1 MKTLRI
7 NFTLLCI
14 LLLFTQV
21 NFAQAPILGRVA
33 TFALFTSAGALSNT
47 GVSVINGDIGTN
59 VGALTGFPHGTV
71 IGSIHVADSVTTLA
85 ATNLATAY
93 ASLGALTCDSTI
105 GATMGN
111 GQVLTPKVYCI
122 TTLASI
128 NGTLTLNA
136 LGNPN
141 AIFVIKVNGALST
154 TVASQI
160 LLVNSANLSNVYWQV
175 NGAFTL
181 SDSSVFKGTL
191 LANGAIS
198 LLPQSALT
206 GRALTTAGAIAIQ
219 QTNNMLPVKLLS
231 FTAACN
237 KKVTT
242 FNWVTASEVNNSYFS
257 IEGSTDQHNWTSIAQ
272 VVGAGSSNAI
282 KNYSYTNV
290 NQVSLTTYY
299 RLKQTDR
306 NGYYTYSFMVAVN
319 PCEPKMLLVETY
331 PNPTSGFISLTYY
344 QEKTQLGFVAL
355 YDLLGNRVFYTE
367 GFPSNINVVG
377 QPSGIYFLHVQN
389 AYHKIVKKII
399 IECL

>member
-1 MKTLRI
+1 MKILRI

-14 LLLFTQV
+14 LLLFAQV

-33 TFALFTSAGALSNT
+33 SFALFTSAGALSNT
-47 GVSVINGDIGTN
+47 GASVVNGDIGTN
-59 VGALTGFPHGTV
+59 VGALTGFPPGTV

-111 GQVLTPKVYCI
+111 GQILTPKVYCI

-160 LLVNSANLSNVYWQV
+160 LLVNSANFSNVYWQV

-242 FNWVTASEVNNSYFS
+242 FNY
-257 IEGSTDQHNWTSIAQ
+257 
-272 VVGAGSSNAI
+272 
-282 KNYSYTNV
+282 
-290 NQVSLTTYY
+290 
-299 RLKQTDR
+299 
-306 NGYYTYSFMVAVN
+306 
-319 PCEPKMLLVETY
+319 C
-331 PNPTSGFISLTYY
+331 
-344 QEKTQLGFVAL
+344 
-355 YDLLGNRVFYTE
+355 
-367 GFPSNINVVG
+367 
-377 QPSGIYFLHVQN
+377 
-389 AYHKIVKKII
+389 
-399 IECL
+399 